1 MAVRLGDK
9 CEIRK
14 YMFTLITLNKE
25 NPTTQK
31 VVLVMENYH
40 LNQEKFQYLSNLHKT
55 INNLVQN
62 EIIPAKASSN
72 FSVASYS

>member
-9 CEIRK
+9 CKIRK

-25 NPTTQK
+25 NPMTQK

-40 LNQEKFQYLSNLHKT
+40 LYQENVLVSFKFTQNTYL
-55 INNLVQN
+55 
-62 EIIPAKASSN
+62 II
-72 FSVASYS
+72 

>member
-40 LNQEKFQYLSNLHKT
+40 LYQENVSVSFKFT
-55 INNLVQN
+55 
-62 EIIPAKASSN
+62 PN
-72 FSVASYS
+72 F